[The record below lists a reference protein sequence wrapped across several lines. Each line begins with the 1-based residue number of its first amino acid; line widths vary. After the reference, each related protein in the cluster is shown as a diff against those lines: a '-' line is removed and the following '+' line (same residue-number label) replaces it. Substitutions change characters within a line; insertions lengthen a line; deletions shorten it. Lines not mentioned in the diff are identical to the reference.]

1 MKSEDRRKA
10 IIKTSWISLAGNAF
24 LSVLKIVVGFI
35 SGSLAVVADGI
46 DSASDILTSF
56 VTLFTARIL
65 GKKPNIKYPFGYEK
79 ADTIA
84 ATVLS
89 FVIFFAGAQLA
100 ISAIGRVFSGEQRE
114 VPELIAIYVTGIS
127 IIGKIFLARLQ
138 LRTGRKIESPML
150 VANGKNMRN
159 DVVISIS
166 VLIGLFFTFILELP
180 IIDSITAIIVSG
192 YILYSAISIFLKTN
206 IDLMDGV
213 DDPGI
218 YKRVFKAVAKV
229 KGVHRPHNV
238 KIRKLAYRY
247 LIAVDIEVDSGMTV
261 KDSHRLAHKVDEELR
276 KEIRNIYDI
285 IVHVEPYGGDIPDK
299 RFGVSQEDI
308 NGK

>member
-1 MKSEDRRKA
+1 MNSEERRKA

-24 LSVLKIVVGFI
+24 LSVLKITVGFI
-35 SGSLAVVADGI
+35 SGSLAVIADGI
-46 DSASDILTSF
+46 DSASDIITSF
-56 VTLFTARIL
+56 VTLFTAKIL
-65 GKKPNIKYPFGYEK
+65 GRKPNIRYPYGYEK

-114 VPELIAIYVTGIS
+114 LPELIAIYVTGVS

-150 VANGKNMRN
+150 IANGKNMQN
-159 DVVISIS
+159 DVIISLS
-166 VLIGLFFTFILELP
+166 VLVGLFFTFILELP
-180 IIDSITAIIVSG
+180 VIDSITAIIVSG
-192 YILYSAISIFLKTN
+192 YILYSAVTIFMKTN
-206 IDLMDGV
+206 LNLMDGV

-218 YKRVFKAVAKV
+218 YKKVFKAVSKV

-261 KDSHRLAHKVDEELR
+261 KDSHSLAHKVDEELR
-276 KEIRNIYDI
+276 KEIKNIYDI
-285 IVHVEPYGGDIPDK
+285 IVHVEPYGGDDLDK
-299 RFGVSQEDI
+299 RYGVSQEDL
-308 NGK
+308 K